1 MGYASRARSRRA
13 SNLLILL
20 MTAGTAVFAQQSSDP
35 VPSTA
40 ATASG
45 DTRSGATQIAA
56 GGKADDDLLAKTA
69 RLYYSTRAAGL
80 DGFDCDV
87 HPDWRTLF
95 STADN
100 GAAVADNDTRLV
112 TMTPV
117 RIALHARM
125 GGESTIDWKPP
136 ANPDKP
142 ADPDAATML
151 DRMHE
156 ATEQTLR
163 GFLQFWTPFVDGSVV
178 PENSTGLKITRSE
191 ADWTIHAQQNGTEVT
206 EIFSKE
212 MILQHFNVLTG
223 GMSIKFDPAYQPTE
237 KGLLV
242 NRFDAHIEPAGQ
254 SSGPVQVMH
263 VQVVYA
269 PIDGVPIPSQL
280 IVEVVGTG
288 TFNMALDGCHTLRAS
303 K

>member
-1 MGYASRARSRRA
+1 
-13 SNLLILL
+13 LLIS
-20 MTAGTAVFAQQSSDP
+20 AASAAPAQQSSDP
-35 VPSTA
+35 VPAAA
-40 ATASG
+40 ATATG
-45 DTRSGATQIAA
+45 DKSAPAQPAA
-56 GGKADDDLLAKTA
+56 GTKADDDLLAKAA
-69 RLYYSTRAAGL
+69 RLYYSTRTAGL
-80 DGFDCDV
+80 NGFDCDV

-100 GAAVADNDTRLV
+100 GATIADNDLRLV
-112 TMTPV
+112 TMAPV
-117 RIALHARM
+117 RIAVHVRM
-125 GGESTIDWKPP
+125 GGESTIDWNPP

-142 ADPDAATML
+142 SDPDAATML

-178 PENSTGLKITRSE
+178 PETAAGLKITRSG
-191 ADWTIHAQQNGTEVT
+191 ADWTVHGEQNGTEVT
-206 EIFSKE
+206 EIFSNE

-223 GMSIKFDPAYQPTE
+223 GMSIKFDPAYQRTE

-242 NRFDAHIEPAGQ
+242 NRFDAHIQPAGDA
-254 SSGPVQVMH
+254 SGPAQVMH
-263 VQVVYA
+263 VQVIYS